1 MPPLPLPLPAPQVES
16 ITEQR
21 LYALQWNQRIR
32 RKKENRVGDGCH
44 TSKYLIAVKECIAST
59 QTGPNYGFNH
69 HTNAI
74 FSWNDGEVCCAFSQ
88 YNFGSSMYGVYQR
101 QYDHGAPL
109 IDQRHDDS
117 GFNTIGAERF
127 HALRK
132 LIQTKSQR

>member
-1 MPPLPLPLPAPQVES
+1 MPPLPLPALQVES
-16 ITEQR
+16 ITVQR
-21 LYALQWNQRIR
+21 LYGLPWNQRTR
-32 RKKENRVGDGCH
+32 RRLPHIEISDCRQRM
-44 TSKYLIAVKECIAST
+44 YCID
-59 QTGPNYGFNH
+59 PNYGFNH

-101 QYDHGAPL
+101 QYDHGALL

-127 HALRK
+127 HAL
-132 LIQTKSQR
+132 

>member
-1 MPPLPLPLPAPQVES
+1 MPPLPLPALQVES
-16 ITEQR
+16 ITVQR
-21 LYALQWNQRIR
+21 LYGLPWNQRTR
-32 RKKENRVGDGCH
+32 RRLPHIEISDCRQRM
-44 TSKYLIAVKECIAST
+44 YCID
-59 QTGPNYGFNH
+59 PNYGFNH

-74 FSWNDGEVCCAFSQ
+74 FSWNDGE
-88 YNFGSSMYGVYQR
+88 R

>member
-74 FSWNDGEVCCAFSQ
+74 FSWNDGE
-88 YNFGSSMYGVYQR
+88 R